1 MNIFQIRNFG
11 MGVVVFVN
19 NIAAFIS
26 VKIFPIS
33 LEIVDI
39 HGSLM
44 IFGIASIA
52 GAIFVLF
59 VMEETSGQSLDD
71 IEEENKTTMECNNK
85 TGINPC

>member
-1 MNIFQIRNFG
+1 
-11 MGVVVFVN
+11 MGVVVFAN
-19 NIAAFIS
+19 NIAGFIS
-26 VKIFPIS
+26 VKIFPIL

-71 IEEENKTTMECNNK
+71 IEEENKTTMECDNK
-85 TGINPC
+85 TEINQC

>member
-1 MNIFQIRNFG
+1 M
-11 MGVVVFVN
+11 VFAN
-19 NIAAFIS
+19 NIAGFIS
-26 VKIFPIS
+26 VKIFPIL
-33 LEIVDI
+33 LEIADI

-71 IEEENKTTMECNNK
+71 IEEENKTTVECDNK
-85 TGINPC
+85 KEINQC